1 MLLKKEKSNET
12 KYVQKT
18 RISLSPKQKNE
29 RKTSDV
35 VLSVVK
41 AGLEPA
47 ALTLS
52 VSRSTN

>member
-29 RKTSDV
+29 RNTSDV